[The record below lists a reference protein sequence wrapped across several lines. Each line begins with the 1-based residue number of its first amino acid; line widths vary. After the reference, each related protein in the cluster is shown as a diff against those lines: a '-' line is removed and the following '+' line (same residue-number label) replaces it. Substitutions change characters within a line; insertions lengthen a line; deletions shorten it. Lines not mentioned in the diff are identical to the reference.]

1 MSLEHG
7 GWGAR
12 DAQGRQVR
20 GGAGEGAYM
29 LFMRRAVEG
38 R

>member
-1 MSLEHG
+1 MEG
-7 GWGAR
+7 GGVR

-20 GGAGEGAYM
+20 GRAAEGAYM